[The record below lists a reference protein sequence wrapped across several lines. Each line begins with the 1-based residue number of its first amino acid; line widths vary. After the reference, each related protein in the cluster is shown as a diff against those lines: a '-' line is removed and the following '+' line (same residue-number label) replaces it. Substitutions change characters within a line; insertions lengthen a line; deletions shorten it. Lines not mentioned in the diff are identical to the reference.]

1 MYQIYT
7 IDHFDRELKKLT
19 KKYPS
24 ILTDL
29 KILIE
34 DLTQNP
40 FQGDALGK
48 NCYKVRMAISSKNKG
63 KSGGA
68 RLITCIQITD
78 EIITL
83 ISVYDKSAQS
93 DIADKLLIQLL
104 ENNDLLKS

>member
-1 MYQIYT
+1 
-7 IDHFDRELKKLT
+7 
-19 KKYPS
+19 
-24 ILTDL
+24 
-29 KILIE
+29 
-34 DLTQNP
+34 
-40 FQGDALGK
+40 
-48 NCYKVRMAISSKNKG
+48 MAISSKNKG

-104 ENNDLLKS
+104 ENNDLLKR